1 MTLSSGTGAVLAP
14 LNGKRLLSAS
24 ANFQKQNI
32 AGASEAECWLSVSS
46 NRGVFKQTS
55 ASAIRTFSAESENQS
70 VSVTAGTSVTAGVT
84 CNAAL
89 TCASSHPEVKFVA
102 GDLTATFIG
111 A

>member
-55 ASAIRTFSAESENQS
+55 AECDPHVLRPESENQS
-70 VSVTAGTSVTAGVT
+70 VSVTAGPPSPPA
-84 CNAAL
+84 
-89 TCASSHPEVKFVA
+89 
-102 GDLTATFIG
+102 
-111 A
+111 